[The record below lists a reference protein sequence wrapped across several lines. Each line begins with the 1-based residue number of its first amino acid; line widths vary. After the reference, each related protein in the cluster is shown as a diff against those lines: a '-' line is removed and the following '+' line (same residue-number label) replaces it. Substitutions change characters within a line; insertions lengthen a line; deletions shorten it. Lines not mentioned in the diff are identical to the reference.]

1 MNTSKIEK
9 RDGEAF
15 FSPQG
20 TKNLIMVIA
29 FFPTLACADV
39 ATTLNNFLTYLTGDV
54 GKVVSCLA
62 IVSVGFACFVLGKL
76 PKSYVIAV
84 VVGIGLIFGSSA
96 LVNTLA
102 G

>member
-1 MNTSKIEK
+1 MKTFFRKKDRMRGSKYLSLYLGI
-9 RDGEAF
+9 
-15 FSPQG
+15 
-20 TKNLIMVIA
+20 
-29 FFPTLACADV
+29 FPSFACADV
-39 ATTLNNFLTYLTGDV
+39 AGTLNNFLSYLTGDV

-76 PKSYVIAV
+76 PKSYVISV

-102 G
+102 T